1 MVITSVC
8 FLVYDYYNNKWRR
21 KDVNISIP
29 AFEKE
34 FVADKD
40 LAEMFVT
47 TNEDDDTDVVFI
59 IMRTRTTKHEFASRK
74 YQEDLE
80 RADGNPKRTNAV
92 LAKILSESLFHGWRN
107 MKDDSKQPVPV
118 NVQNK
123 LAVLEKYPALIG
135 RIISFA
141 SNIKNYKE
149 YVAEESEGEEALGI
163 LDNETSRDDA
173 RGNSENASN
182 GV

>member
-1 MVITSVC
+1 MIITSAC
-8 FLVYDYYNNKWRR
+8 FLLYDYYNNKWRR
-21 KDVNISIP
+21 RKVNISIP
-29 AFEKE
+29 AFDKE

-47 TNEDDDTDVVFI
+47 TNADDDTDVVFI
-59 IMRTRTTKHEFASRK
+59 IMRTRTSKHEFASRK
-74 YQEDLE
+74 YQEELE

-92 LAKILSESLFHGWRN
+92 LAKILSESLFHGWKN
-107 MKDDSKQPVPV
+107 MKDDNNQPVPV
-118 NVQNK
+118 SVQNK

-149 YVAEESEGEEALGI
+149 YIAEEGDGDEAVGI
-163 LDNETSRDDA
+163 LDNEVTKEDA